1 MVDRSGHEETLA
13 EREARLRA
21 LFAAID
27 EGYCLCDIILDE
39 AGEPADYRF
48 LEINGRF
55 EEMTGLHDAVGRTIR
70 ELEPAIEAAWIE
82 NCGRVAL
89 GGSALRWEDRSD
101 ALGRWFDVFATPV
114 EPRGRFAVVFTD
126 VSARKRAEAV
136 LRERE
141 LSARRTGRQAELL
154 GDIAAD
160 LDAAHSHE
168 AAVQRLLDR
177 LVPAVADAATI
188 EAPDEPDSLV
198 AAIGSGARAGNG
210 RPHST
215 LAVPIELG
223 GARPATLLLGRSH
236 PSRPAFTEDDEAFV
250 RRIADRA
257 GLILVRER
265 AHEVEHAVSLRL
277 QQALLPDALVR
288 LPGVELAA
296 RYEASSAALEVGGD
310 WYDSYALDG
319 DRVGLVVGDVMGHGL
334 EAAAAMGRLRVA
346 LAALVPHAD
355 GPAQLLEHLD
365 AFNAGPDGAD
375 FATACY
381 AELDLRTGRLRHS
394 SAGHPPGLVVPQH
407 GEPRWLEGGRSMA
420 LCRMPVAVRPEATC
434 ELEPGTLLVLCSD
447 GLVERRGELIDAG
460 LERLRRA
467 AADARDAPLP
477 EICDRIVAE
486 LGVATMRDDDVVLL
500 CARRVHA
507 TL

>member
-1 MVDRSGHEETLA
+1 MPDLAGRSGGSLA
-13 EREARLRA
+13 EREARLRT
-21 LFAAID
+21 LFASID
-27 EGYCLCDIILDE
+27 EGYCLCEIVLDE

-70 ELEPAIEAAWIE
+70 ELEPAIEPAWIE

-89 GGSALRWEDRSD
+89 GGAALRWEDRSD

-141 LSARRTGRQAELL
+141 LNARRSGRQAELL

-160 LDAAHSHE
+160 LDAADSHD
-168 AAVQRLLDR
+168 AALQRLLDR
-177 LVPAVADAATI
+177 LVPAIADFATI
-188 EAPDEPDSLV
+188 EAPAEDAPLGSVGRV
-198 AAIGSGARAGNG
+198 ANG
-210 RPHST
+210 GPHST

-223 GARPATLLLGRSH
+223 GARPATLRLGLSH
-236 PSRPAFTEDDEAFV
+236 PARPAFTGDDQAFV
-250 RRIADRA
+250 RRIAERA
-257 GLILVRER
+257 GLILARER
-265 AHEVEHAVSLRL
+265 AREIEHAVALRL
-277 QQALLPDALVR
+277 QQALLPDELVQR
-288 LPGVELAA
+288 PGLELAA

-310 WYDSYALDG
+310 WYDSYALEG

-365 AFNAGPDGAD
+365 AFNTGPDGAT

-381 AELDLRTGRLRHS
+381 AELDLPSGWLRYS
-394 SAGHPPGLVVPQH
+394 SAGHPPALIVPPQ
-407 GEPRWLEGGRSMA
+407 GAPRWLDGARAIAFSG
-420 LCRMPVAVRPEATC
+420 MPGPERPEAAR
-434 ELEPGTLLVLCSD
+434 ELEPGTLLLLCSD
-447 GLVERRGELIDAG
+447 GLVERRGEVIDAG

-477 EICDRIVAE
+477 EICDRIFAE

-500 CARRVHA
+500 CARLAPA